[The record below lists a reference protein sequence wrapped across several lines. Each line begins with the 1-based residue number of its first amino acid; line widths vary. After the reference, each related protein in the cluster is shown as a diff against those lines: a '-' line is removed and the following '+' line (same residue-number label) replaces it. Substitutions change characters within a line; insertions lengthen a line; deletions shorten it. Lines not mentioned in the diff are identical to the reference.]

1 MVYWEQKIVKMYRI
15 ALLLFSSIITFNCQ
29 NTIEQHGGQLELP
42 YYNSADF
49 TPHFISNPEE
59 IEDSITH
66 RISDFSFLNQDS
78 ATINEKDIE
87 GKVHI
92 ANFIF
97 TSCISICPDMTSNMK
112 KISHAFKDSTNVVLL
127 SYSVMPWRDS
137 PSVLKKYK
145 ENENINNENWHFL
158 TGSKSDIYNLAR
170 TSYFAEQQLGY
181 SKDSSEFLH
190 TEHFVLV
197 DDRRRIRGIYNGTLS
212 LEMDYLIED
221 IKNLLGSN

>member
-1 MVYWEQKIVKMYRI
+1 MDYWEQKIVKMYRI
-15 ALLLFSSIITFNCQ
+15 ALFLLGNIMIFGCHQSTNQ
-29 NTIEQHGGQLELP
+29 QQELP

-49 TPHFISNPEE
+49 TPLFISNSEE
-59 IEDSITH
+59 VEDSISH
-66 RISDFSFLNQDS
+66 FIKDFSFLNQDS
-78 ATINEKDIE
+78 IVIDQRSIE
-87 GKVHI
+87 GKIHI

-112 KISHAFKDSTNVVLL
+112 KISQAFQDNPNVVLL

-137 PSVLKKYK
+137 PNVLNKYK
-145 ENENINNENWHFL
+145 ETEGISDDNWHFL
-158 TGSKSDIYNLAR
+158 TGSKSDIYDLAR
-170 TSYFAEQQLGY
+170 TGYFAEQQLGY

-197 DDRRRIRGIYNGTLS
+197 DDDRRIRGIYNGTLA

-221 IKNLLGSN
+221 IKNLLSTD